1 MIWVAI
7 YFLCVGF
14 LWAFLAGA
22 ATLRKP
28 DDAIAERLLKH
39 RETVRRVS

>member
-22 ATLRKP
+22 ATLRKH
-28 DDAIAERLLKH
+28 DNAIAERISKARATAHL
-39 RETVRRVS
+39 V